1 MSVFRGRMSHKVIL
15 FAILTVS
22 LKLAYFAL
30 SLVRRISQSAFRTA
44 FVFSIFLIPLA
55 IFLFAPQT
63 SAAPTTMNFQGRLAD
78 SSGNIM
84 PNGLYNMQFRL
95 FTVASGGAATWTE
108 TRETTNRV
116 QVTNGLFSV
125 QLGAVTPLS
134 ASLFSGNDVYFEI
147 TLPTPGT
154 ATCGTASCASWE
166 SAMTPRHKMATSAY
180 AFQAEN
186 ANTLD
191 GLDSGAFAQLS
202 TNNAFTG
209 TSSITTA
216 SANAFTV
223 GNASNLFRVDTSASQ
238 VVIGTSDTT
247 GSVLVLDTKTDAGDP
262 TGTNGAMYYSSNS
275 GKFRC
280 YQAGTWADCITSP
293 GGATLQSAYNAS
305 GTPATIT
312 TTAAKGLKIQAG
324 SAPTADLFSVDNTGQ
339 AVVTDN
345 VNGIDVNYVGGAAAV
360 EGAGLRVDYVPGATS
375 GGTWSGVRIV
385 ADATGAV
392 SGVNTYGL
400 KIEGPSSPGAGTE
413 TGIRVAG
420 GFDIGVDIASGSLQ
434 MAAVTDEPSAPT
446 AGNMKIYAKDIAG
459 RMMLKTV
466 GPSGLDTPYQ
476 PALFANNIAILL
488 PSTGTTINT
497 LGMPNSTVGTAS
509 TPSITTTNLLTSMRR
524 VTITSAATANSASEL
539 RAAVPLVWRGNS
551 AGLGGFFY
559 ASRFSTTSTTANQRL
574 FSGLTATTGA
584 TNTSIA
590 PSAIVNMLGVGWD
603 SADANLHIMHND
615 GSGTA
620 TKVDL
625 GSSFPAN
632 TTTAVYELILY
643 AAANGSSVGY
653 RVQRLDTGA
662 VTSGT
667 ITTDMPAATS
677 LLTHHQYMNN
687 GGTAAA
693 VILNVNRVYIESD
706 Y

>member
-1 MSVFRGRMSHKVIL
+1 MG
-15 FAILTVS
+15 TVS
-22 LKLAYFAL
+22 ILLACFAFLWGSKKRTVL
-30 SLVRRISQSAFRTA
+30 SAVSL
-44 FVFSIFLIPLA
+44 FLIPFA
-55 IFLFAPQT
+55 IFLAGQPA

-78 SSGNIM
+78 SSGNTV
-84 PNGLYNMQFRL
+84 PNGTYNMQFRL
-95 FTVASGGAATWTE
+95 FTVASGGSATWTE

-116 QVTNGLFSV
+116 TVTNGLFSV
-125 QLGAVTPLS
+125 PLGSVTPLS

-154 ATCGTASCASWE
+154 ATCGTAACATWE
-166 SAMTPRHKMATSAY
+166 AAMTPRHKMATSAY
-180 AFQAEN
+180 AFNSE
-186 ANTLD
+186 TLD

-202 TNNAFTG
+202 ANNAFTG

-216 SANAFTV
+216 SANALAV

-247 GSVLVLDTKTDAGDP
+247 GAVLVLDTKTDSGDP
-262 TGTNGAMYYSSNS
+262 AGTNGAMYYSSNS
-275 GKFRC
+275 NKFRC
-280 YQAGTWADCITSP
+280 YQNGVWADCITP
-293 GGATLQSAYNAS
+293 AGGATLQTAYNGS

-312 TTAAKGLKIQAG
+312 TTAAKGVKIAAG
-324 SAPTADLFSVDNTGQ
+324 AAPTASLFSVDNAGQ
-339 AVVTDN
+339 AITTTN

-360 EGAGLRVDYVPGATS
+360 EGAGMRVDYTPGGTS
-375 GGTWSGVRIV
+375 GGTWSGMRIV
-385 ADATGAV
+385 ANATGPV
-392 SGVNTYGL
+392 SGVSTFGL
-400 KIEGPSSPGAGTE
+400 KLEGPSSPGAGTE

-434 MAAVTDEPSAPT
+434 MAAVSSEPATPA
-446 AGNMKIYAKDIAG
+446 AGNMKIYAKEIAG

-476 PALFANNIAILL
+476 PALFANNVAMLL
-488 PSTGTTINT
+488 PNTGTTLT
-497 LGMPNSTVGTAS
+497 LWGMPNTAVGTVS
-509 TPSITTTNLLTSMRR
+509 TPTITTTNLSTSMRR
-524 VTITSAATANSASEL
+524 ITVTSAGTANSASEL
-539 RAAVPLVWRGNS
+539 RSVAPLVWRGNAS
-551 AGLGGFFY
+551 GLGGFFY
-559 ASRFSTTSTTANQRL
+559 AARFNASSATANQRL

-584 TNTSIA
+584 TATTIA
-590 PSAIVNMLGVGWD
+590 PSAIVNMVGVGWD
-603 SADANLHIMHND
+603 SADANLQIMSND
-615 GSGTA
+615 ASGTA

-625 GSSFPAN
+625 GANFPAN
-632 TTTAVYELILY
+632 NTTAVYELILF

-653 RVQRLDTGA
+653 RVQRLDTA
-662 VTSGT
+662 QFTSGT
-667 ITTDMPAATS
+667 ITTDLPTATS